1 MKMTQEHE
9 GYLDNLRDSGVVNM
23 FEAAAA
29 MLQQF
34 PELTKKEAQEIL
46 KTWMEKKQAESMQ

>member
-9 GYLDNLRDSGVVNM
+9 EYLDNLRDSGVVNM
-23 FEAAAA
+23 FRATAF
-29 MLQQF
+29 MLQRF

-46 KTWMEKKQAESMQ
+46 MVWMEKKQAESMQ

>member
-9 GYLDNLRDSGVVNM
+9 EYLDNLRDSGVGNV
-23 FEAAAA
+23 FEATAA

-34 PELTKKEAQEIL
+34 PELTNKEAQAIL
-46 KTWMEKKQAESMQ
+46 KVWMEKKQAESMQ

>member
-9 GYLDNLRDSGVVNM
+9 EYLDNLRDSGVVNM
-23 FEAAAA
+23 FEATAS

-46 KTWMEKKQAESMQ
+46 KVWMEKKQAESM